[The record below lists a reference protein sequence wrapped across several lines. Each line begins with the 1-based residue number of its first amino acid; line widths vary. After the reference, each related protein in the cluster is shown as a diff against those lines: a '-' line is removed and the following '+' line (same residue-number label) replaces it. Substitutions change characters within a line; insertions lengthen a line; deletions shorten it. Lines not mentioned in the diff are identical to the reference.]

1 MATPYT
7 LTPEDLERLAAAT
20 DPQTGANLFDVSGV
34 MAGEEAT
41 EKEIAFLNGTLPQVS
56 PVTTQAEPEIVP
68 ITQENRPDQKPGVT
82 VSTNNPDTSPLP
94 TATGNTELQQLMMKM
109 MQQQQNAQPKVEQF
123 DDKFKRRQLAFA
135 ALRDAGMALQGK
147 EGNAVDQ
154 LMGRFADRDDMV
166 RKQAAAQQRMELM
179 TTLIGGPG
187 AVGTGDFDL
196 ATADGNRQYAKFLS
210 NMIMMNPSMGDALS
224 PQIQMLMSEAERLE
238 GVEKSTTAT
247 VQGASELLQSSADLR
262 NLIETG
268 NFVTGLPGMLLS
280 MIPTSDS
287 AEARLDLQTLRSN
300 MALNALQELKAS
312 GATLGS
318 VSEKELALL
327 EADIAAIDLNQKKSA
342 VLKDFD
348 RIDRR
353 YQNLVANLYAEN
365 AGNAQLLERFD
376 AAFGGQRPNWAG
388 GEAQAS
394 YTSDNVPAGEMYVDE
409 NGNIFLY
416 TGEHGRGDK
425 RSYKYKGRAY

>member
-1 MATPYT
+1 MATPYV
-7 LTPEDLERLAAAT
+7 LTREDLERLRAAT
-20 DPQTGANLFDVSGV
+20 DPQTGASLFDVEGV
-34 MAGEEAT
+34 MEGEEAT
-41 EKEIAFLNGTLPQVS
+41 EKEIAFLNGTMPPVT
-56 PVTTQAEPEIVP
+56 PVTTQSDPEIVP
-68 ITQENRPDQKPGVT
+68 ITQANRPDQQPD
-82 VSTNNPDTSPLP
+82 VSVSSNNPDTSPLP
-94 TATGNTELQQLMMKM
+94 TSTGNTELQQLMMKM
-109 MQQQQNAQPKVEQF
+109 MQQQQNAQPKVEPF
-123 DDKFKRRQLAFA
+123 DDKYKRRQLAFA

-166 RKQAAAQQRMELM
+166 RKQTAAQQRMELM
-179 TTLIGGPG
+179 TTLMGGPDAAG
-187 AVGTGDFDL
+187 AGDFDL

-238 GVEKSTTAT
+238 GIEKSTTAT

-262 NLIETG
+262 ALIES
-268 NFVTGLPGMLLS
+268 NDFVTGLGGMLLS
-280 MIPTSDS
+280 MIPTSAAS
-287 AEARLDLQTLRSN
+287 EARLDLQTLRSN

-327 EADIAAIDLNQKKSA
+327 EADIAAIDLDQKKSA

-353 YQNLVANLYAEN
+353 YKNIVANLYAEN
-365 AGNAQLLERFD
+365 AGNTQLLERFD
-376 AAFGGQRPNWAG
+376 AAFGGQRPTWAG
-388 GEAQAS
+388 GEAKPLFTAQ
-394 YTSDNVPAGEMYVDE
+394 NVPEGETYVDD
-409 NGNIFLY
+409 NGNIFRYNGGSRSDSQSY
-416 TGEHGRGDK
+416 T
-425 RSYKYKGRAY
+425 YIGRAN

>member
-1 MATPYT
+1 MATPYV
-7 LTPEDLERLAAAT
+7 LTREDLERLAAAT

-34 MAGEEAT
+34 MEGEEAT
-41 EKEIAFLNGTLPQVS
+41 EKEIAFLNGTMPS
-56 PVTTQAEPEIVP
+56 VTPTSTQSDPTIVP
-68 ITQENRPDQKPGVT
+68 ITQENRPDQQPSVT
-82 VSTNNPDTSPLP
+82 VGSNNPDTSPLP
-94 TATGNTELQQLMMKM
+94 APTGNTELQQLMMKM
-109 MQQQQNAQPKVEQF
+109 MQQNAQPKVEAF
-123 DDKFKRRQLAFA
+123 DDKYKRRQLAFA

-147 EGNAVDQ
+147 EGDAVDK
-154 LMGRFADRDDMV
+154 LMGRFAERDDMV
-166 RKQAAAQQRMELM
+166 RKQAAAQQRMDVMRTLM
-179 TTLIGGPG
+179 GGPG
-187 AVGTGDFDL
+187 ATGASDFDL

-238 GVEKSTTAT
+238 GVEKSTTST

-262 NLIETG
+262 ALIEG
-268 NFVTGLPGMLLS
+268 NDFVTGLGGMLLS
-280 MIPTSDS
+280 MVPTSAA

-348 RIDRR
+348 RIDKR
-353 YQNLVANLYAEN
+353 YRNLVANLYAEN
-365 AGNAQLLERFD
+365 AGNTQLLERFD
-376 AAFGGQRPNWAG
+376 AAFGGQRPTWAG
-388 GEAQAS
+388 GDAKPLFTAQ
-394 YTSDNVPAGEMYVDE
+394 NVPEGETYVDD
-409 NGNIFLY
+409 NGNIFRYNGGSRSDSQSY
-416 TGEHGRGDK
+416 T
-425 RSYKYKGRAY
+425 YIGRAN

>member
-1 MATPYT
+1 MATGYV
-7 LTPEDLERLAAAT
+7 LTPEDLQRLAGAT
-20 DPQTGANLFDVSGV
+20 DPQTGAALFDVTGV
-34 MAGEEAT
+34 LAGEEAT
-41 EKEIAFLNGTLPQVS
+41 EKELAFLNNTLPPVT
-56 PVTTQAEPEIVP
+56 PVTTQSDQTVIP
-68 ITQENRPDQKPGVT
+68 ISQENRPDQQPSVT
-82 VSTNNPDTSPLP
+82 VGSNNPDTSPLP
-94 TATGNTELQQLMMKM
+94 APTGNTELQQLMMKM
-109 MQQQQNAQPKVEQF
+109 MQQQQNAQPKVEAF
-123 DDKFKRRQLAFA
+123 DDKFKRRQLAYA

-179 TTLIGGPG
+179 RTLMGGPG
-187 AVGTGDFDL
+187 AAGAGGFDL
-196 ATADGNRQYAKFLS
+196 TSADGNRQYAKFLS

-238 GVEKSTTAT
+238 GIEKSSTAT

-262 NLIETG
+262 ALIEG
-268 NFVTGLPGMLLS
+268 NNFVTGLGGMMLS
-280 MIPTSDS
+280 IIPTTAA

-327 EADIAAIDLNQKKSA
+327 EADIAAIDLNQSKDA

-348 RIDRR
+348 RIDKR
-353 YQNLVANLYAEN
+353 YQNLVANLYTEN
-365 AGNAQLLERFD
+365 AGNADLLSRFD
-376 AAFGGQRPNWAG
+376 AVFGGQRPTWASSG
-388 GEAQAS
+388 AKPLFTAQ
-394 YTSDNVPAGEMYVDE
+394 NVPEGETYVDD
-409 NGNIFLY
+409 NGNIFRYNGGPRSDSQSY
-416 TGEHGRGDK
+416 T
-425 RSYKYKGRAY
+425 YIGRAN